1 MQTVHGYS
9 SIFGCRG
16 FTSASPLD
24 LRDKM
29 GESVPSTSIASPEVA
44 EDDEDI
50 PFGGG
55 KSKSRKGGFAS
66 GFAGLSLDDTA
77 PGGAEEE
84 NEDFGGLMV

>member
-9 SIFGCRG
+9 LIVGRRG

-29 GESVPSTSIASPEVA
+29 GESVPSTSIASPGAA
-44 EDDEDI
+44 EDDEDMS
-50 PFGGG
+50 FGAG
-55 KSKSRKGGFAS
+55 KSNSRKGGFAS
-66 GFAGLSLDDTA
+66 GFAGLSLEDSA

-84 NEDFGGLMV
+84 DEDFGGLMV